1 MQPQLVQP
9 GFAGASVRARVGKPR
24 WSAVALRAL
33 IVIGVWVAGFAA
45 LSYNA
50 RSLIDRMQ
58 GLYGTENPATSFR
71 WTGSRVHI
79 PLDPHSGP
87 TLVSLTLGTVLWPGR
102 TNQPVQL
109 STEAGPLL
117 ATTLTAQPRR
127 YQFLLP
133 PDAHELQLVAPVAR
147 PSGGEWRWLGVQVF
161 QVSTTPSGLPLR
173 TIGLTLLL
181 ALASLPVLML
191 LWWLVRHGYGPLLG
205 PTMLGLALRMLWL
218 TAAPPGLHRDEAVSL
233 VDAWNLVQ
241 TGHDHMGHLLP
252 LAAFEAYG
260 DWTSPLLT
268 YLQVPLV
275 ALAGPSPLVA
285 RLVTAIVGA
294 LAVPVV
300 YVLARSLR
308 LPVAAA
314 GCAGLVCALSPWQI
328 YLSRVA
334 IPPALVPTCWGLC
347 VLTAVLFVRDG
358 RRRDGLALA
367 LAAGL
372 ALYAYPTM
380 KLAVPLLL
388 VIAIVLALLRHG
400 WRASAAWRLPALL
413 LALLWLPFALSTLL
427 NPASGARFQE
437 IGLTA
442 DSPAAWLAKWWHEYQ
457 VYLLPDFY
465 YISGDARKVIR
476 GVAGHGAALSVE
488 APLLMLGLAALALL
502 IVARWRQIEP
512 VPDAADAVP
521 TPARLS
527 ALPTPVWWLILAALL
542 IAPLP
547 ASLTEH
553 NPNTFRAATITPLYA
568 LLVGIGAAVLW
579 QCAARLP
586 ARWPQIARVAGT
598 GLLVAV
604 LAWQS
609 AAWYTDLVQRH
620 AALASGPFFFA
631 DGELETMQ
639 RTVELAPGYDEIWI
653 DTATLGR
660 PYIYLLAAQPMPPA
674 VAQAQILVDRLPLPP
689 NEVSQIG
696 RYHFA
701 DLRRLPANLP
711 ARDLV
716 LDRFAQSGYIIQQW
730 QHDGRRLLL
739 VRSISSL
746 PPDNTVSDQEDV
758 GGP

>member
-1 MQPQLVQP
+1 
-9 GFAGASVRARVGKPR
+9 
-24 WSAVALRAL
+24 
-33 IVIGVWVAGFAA
+33 
-45 LSYNA
+45 
-50 RSLIDRMQ
+50 
-58 GLYGTENPATSFR
+58 
-71 WTGSRVHI
+71 
-79 PLDPHSGP
+79 
-87 TLVSLTLGTVLWPGR
+87 
-102 TNQPVQL
+102 
-109 STEAGPLL
+109 
-117 ATTLTAQPRR
+117 
-127 YQFLLP
+127 
-133 PDAHELQLVAPVAR
+133 
-147 PSGGEWRWLGVQVF
+147 
-161 QVSTTPSGLPLR
+161 
-173 TIGLTLLL
+173 
-181 ALASLPVLML
+181 
-191 LWWLVRHGYGPLLG
+191 
-205 PTMLGLALRMLWL
+205 MLWL
-218 TAAPPGLHRDEAVSL
+218 TSAPPGLHRDEAVSL

-241 TGHDHMGHLLP
+241 TGRDHMGHLLP

-300 YVLARSLR
+300 YALARSLR

-314 GCAGLVCALSPWQI
+314 GCAALVCALSPWQI

-347 VLTAVLFVRDG
+347 LLAAVLFVRDG
-358 RRRDGLALA
+358 RRRDALVLA

-388 VIAIVLALLRHG
+388 VITLVLALLRHG

-413 LALLWLPFALSTLL
+413 LALLWLPFALDVLL
-427 NPASGARFQE
+427 NPLSGARFQE

-465 YISGDARKVIR
+465 YISGDARKIIR
-476 GVAGHGAALSVE
+476 GVPGHGAALSVE
-488 APLLMLGLAALALL
+488 APLLLLGLAALALL
-502 IVARWRQIEP
+502 IVARRRRVAP
-512 VPDAADAVP
+512 VPDAD
-521 TPARLS
+521 
-527 ALPTPVWWLILAALL
+527 ALPTDARLAALPVSVWWLILFAVL

-547 ASLTEH
+547 ASLTER

-568 LLVGIGAAVLW
+568 LLVGMGAAVLW

-586 ARWPQIARVAGT
+586 ARWPAITRAIGAGV
-598 GLLVAV
+598 LVAL

-609 AAWYTDLVQRH
+609 SAWYTDLVQRH
-620 AALASGPFFFA
+620 AVLASGPFFFA
-631 DGELETMQ
+631 DGVLETMQ
-639 RTVELAPGYDEIWI
+639 RTVELAPEYDEIWL
-653 DTATLGR
+653 DTATIGR
-660 PYIYLLAAQPMPPA
+660 PYIYLLAAQPMPAA
-674 VAQAQILVDRLPLPP
+674 VAQAQTVVERLPLPP
-689 NEVSQIG
+689 NIVSQIG

-711 ARDLV
+711 ARELV
-716 LDRFAQSGYIIQQW
+716 LDQFARSGYILQQW
-730 QHDGRRLLL
+730 QRDGRRLLL

-746 PPDNTVSDQEDV
+746 PIDDIASGEEEL